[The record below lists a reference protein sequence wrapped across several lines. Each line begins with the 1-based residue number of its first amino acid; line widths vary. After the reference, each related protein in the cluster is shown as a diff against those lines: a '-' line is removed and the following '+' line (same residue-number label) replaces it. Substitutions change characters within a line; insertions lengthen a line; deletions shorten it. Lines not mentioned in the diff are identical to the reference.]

1 VVNMK
6 KKVGRGLAFKSVEE
20 LNSKLENYKEYL
32 TKTGKPP
39 TMAGLAYYLGIDRR
53 TLYNYAEKA
62 EFFHTIKNFRDWIM
76 MTLEESAIE
85 KGNGGIV
92 FLLKNYGYT
101 DQQNVDVTG
110 GVDLHIKW
118 VSDGNTTK

>member
-1 VVNMK
+1 MVNMK

-53 TLYNYAEKA
+53 TLYNYAEKD